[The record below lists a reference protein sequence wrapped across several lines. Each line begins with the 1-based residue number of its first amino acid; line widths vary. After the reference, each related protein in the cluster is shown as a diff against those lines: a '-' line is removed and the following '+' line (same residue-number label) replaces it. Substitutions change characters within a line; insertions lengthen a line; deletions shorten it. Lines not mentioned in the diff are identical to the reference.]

1 MRADS
6 GMPTREGVVI
16 KSDVTKKGVERAPHR
31 SLLYATG
38 LPKSSLDRPF
48 IGIADGTN
56 DLIPGHV
63 HLAALARAVE
73 RGIHTGGGHAFRF
86 GIPGMCDGIVMGHS
100 GMHYSLPSRE
110 LIADMVESICEAHA
124 LDGVV
129 LLTNCDKITPGMLM
143 GLARLDIPGLVV
155 AGGPML
161 AGYKGMDRCMSLV
174 RSTFEAVGLH
184 QAGKISAEEL
194 TAAEIGACPG
204 PGSCQG
210 MYTANTMNCVT
221 ETLGLTLPGGGT
233 APAVSAERVRI
244 AFDAGAR
251 VCDLVREGLNSRRFL
266 TEAAFRNAIRVD
278 MALGGSTNT
287 ALHIPAVAHEAGVK
301 VDLDLFDELSRGTP
315 TLCSLRPGGDDFVED
330 LHHAGGISAVMRQLG
345 DLIEDVPTVSG
356 VSTSDLKASA
366 VVESEEVVRPRSN
379 PRLVEGGIAA
389 LRGNLAPDGAIVKQ
403 SAVKPES
410 QNLKGKARVFE
421 GEEPAFK
428 AILAGE
434 IKAGDVVVIRYE
446 GPRGGPGMREMLGPT
461 SALTGMGLGDS
472 VALITDGRFS
482 GGTRGPC
489 IGHVS
494 PEAASGGPI
503 GLVQEGDEIEIDIP
517 GRRLQLHVE
526 DEELERRRKSWKPLP
541 PKIKKGYLSRYARL
555 VGSAASGAVL
565 GD

>member
-1 MRADS
+1 VPRRGS
-6 GMPTREGVVI
+6 ETI
-16 KSDVTKKGVERAPHR
+16 KSDVITKGVERAPHR
-31 SLLYATG
+31 ALLHATG
-38 LPKSSLDRPF
+38 VTRSSLARPF
-48 IGIADGTN
+48 IGIADATT
-56 DLIPGHV
+56 DLIPGHA
-63 HLAALARAVE
+63 HLAALERAVE
-73 RGIHTGGGHAFRF
+73 RGVHTGGGHAFRF
-86 GIPGMCDGIVMGHS
+86 GIPGMCDGIAMGHR

-143 GLARLDIPGLVV
+143 ALARLDIPGLVV
-155 AGGPML
+155 TGGPML
-161 AGYKGMDRCMSLV
+161 AGYKGMDRCLSLV
-174 RSTFEAVGLH
+174 RSTFEAVGLY
-184 QAGKISAEEL
+184 QAGKLSAEDLE
-194 TAAEIGACPG
+194 AAEIGACPG

-210 MYTANTMNCVT
+210 MYTANTMSCVT
-221 ETLGLTLPGGGT
+221 EALGLTLLGGGT
-233 APAVSAERVRI
+233 APAVSAERARL
-244 AFDAGAR
+244 AFAAGER
-251 VCDLVREGLNSRRFL
+251 VCELVKDGLASRRFL
-266 TEAAFRNAIRVD
+266 SEAAFRNAIRVD

-287 ALHIPAVAHEAGVK
+287 ALHIPAIAREAGVK
-301 VDLDLFDELSRGTP
+301 VDIDLFDKLSRETP
-315 TLCSLRPGGDDFVED
+315 TLCSLRPGGEAFLED
-330 LHHAGGISAVMRQLG
+330 LHHAGGVAAVMKQLG
-345 DLIEDVPTVSG
+345 DLIEDTPTVSG
-356 VSTSDLKASA
+356 LSTSDITSAA
-366 VVESEEVVRPRSN
+366 VVESEDIIRPRAN
-379 PRLVEGGIAA
+379 PRGAQGGIAT

-410 QNLKGKARVFE
+410 QHLRGKARVFD

-434 IKAGDVVVIRYE
+434 IKPGEILIIRYE

-461 SALTGMGLGDS
+461 SALAGMGIGDA
-472 VALITDGRFS
+472 VGLITDGRFS

-517 GRRLQLHVE
+517 GRRLVLHVD
-526 DEELERRRKSWKPLP
+526 DEELDVRRKSWKALP
-541 PKIKKGYLSRYARL
+541 PKINTGYLTRYARL